1 MDHIRMLFM
10 LLSVVSIMLTAPL
23 PTGAF
28 EGVIHMKM
36 TGGGSPDGMQMHW
49 YFKGNKARMEMSRDQ
64 GQAWVSIVDYEKR
77 VMMMPMPGQ
86 KSYMEVAMDETQ
98 EGAGDSLD
106 QYALERTGKSDRVAG
121 YACEIWLVKDR
132 QQGKLKNEI
141 CVAKGFD
148 NAAKLWGLDADRSKK
163 KPAWL
168 KEFQKQGAFAL
179 RMIGRKDDGTEEMR
193 MEATSIE
200 KKALDASLFAMP
212 AGYSKMDMPRMPF
225 GLGDRDAKRP
235 GQDNLQN
242 FLQDMQKRAAEEG
255 TGAADSADRARESEE
270 MMKRLGEMMKRRQQG
285 NQ

>member
-1 MDHIRMLFM
+1 MDHTRKLF
-10 LLSVVSIMLTAPL
+10 LLLGVVILLVAPL
-23 PTGAF
+23 PAGAF

-49 YFKGNKARMEMSRDQ
+49 YFKGNKARMEMSRQQ
-64 GQAWVSIVDYEKR
+64 GPAWVSIVDYEKR

-86 KSYMEVAMDETQ
+86 KAYMEVAMDEAQ
-98 EGAGDSLD
+98 EGSANSLE
-106 QYALERTGKSDRVAG
+106 QYILERTGKNDRVAG

-132 QQGKLKNEI
+132 QRGKLKNEI
-141 CVAKGFD
+141 CVAKGFE

-163 KPAWL
+163 EPAWL
-168 KEFQKQGAFAL
+168 KEFQKQGAFGL

-200 KKALDASLFAMP
+200 KKSLDGSLFAMP
-212 AGYSKMDMPRMPF
+212 AGYSKMEMPRMPF
-225 GLGDRDAKRP
+225 GLGDRDVKRQ

-242 FLQDMQKRAAEEG
+242 FLQEMQEG
-255 TGAADSADRARESEE
+255 GADKDADAGDSEDRAREAEE
-270 MMKRLGEMMKRRQQG
+270 MMKQLGEMMKRRQQG